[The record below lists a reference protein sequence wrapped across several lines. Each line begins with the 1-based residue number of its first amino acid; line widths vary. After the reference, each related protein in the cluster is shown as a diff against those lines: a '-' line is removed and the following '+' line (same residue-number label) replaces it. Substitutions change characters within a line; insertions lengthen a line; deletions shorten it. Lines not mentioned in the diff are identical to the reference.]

1 MATVTI
7 DAQRWE
13 RVAYAARM
21 AAHYQL
27 AALNPGDGDDVER
40 DVAPVAPDP
49 GLREVIA
56 KAIWGADRGYVTSIP
71 WPPASE
77 FRKGQAER
85 IADAVLAVLAE
96 RGMA

>member
-49 GLREVIA
+49 GLREALQTAIFNSLSITYDIA
-56 KAIWGADRGYVTSIP
+56 MDCDLVSCDPEAAAT
-71 WPPASE
+71 
-77 FRKGQAER
+77 
-85 IADAVLAVLAE
+85 AVLSVLAE